1 MIDYRLKYIEA
12 QNRYFDMLR
21 KFNILNREY
30 EYLKNRF
37 VSLPKLTN
45 KEKRIVKEQIR
56 YILDFD
62 LYTEAEEKKL
72 KNILKK
78 LK

>member
-1 MIDYRLKYIEA
+1 MADYRLKYIEA
-12 QNRYFDMLR
+12 QNRYYDMLR

-30 EYLKNRF
+30 EELKNRF

-56 YILDFD
+56 YILEFD

>member
-1 MIDYRLKYIEA
+1 MTDYRLKYIEA
-12 QNRYFDMLR
+12 QNRYYDMLR

-30 EYLKNRF
+30 ENLKNRF

-56 YILDFD
+56 YILEFD